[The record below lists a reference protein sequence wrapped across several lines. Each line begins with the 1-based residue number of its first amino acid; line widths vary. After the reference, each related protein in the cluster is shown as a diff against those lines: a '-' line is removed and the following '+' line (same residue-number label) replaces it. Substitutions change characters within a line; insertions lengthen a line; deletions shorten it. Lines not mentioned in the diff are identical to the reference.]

1 LLPKDEDRRTGMMP
15 SLTRQAFLKTTADGF
30 AGTMLPD
37 SYSTRSRQS
46 ARRVVC
52 DQSTAANPHKVREIS
67 KRVPTV
73 STTRR
78 DSNSP
83 TVAISTA
90 YVIRKREYG
99 YEEGS
104 LRGAFGLYANISPRS
119 QIVAEGSFIC
129 ARKPILDRR
138 SRQATAVERV
148 SDLTLTSRQC
158 FRRRMAV

>member
-1 LLPKDEDRRTGMMP
+1 MMP
-15 SLTRQAFLKTTADGF
+15 SLTRQAFLKTTAAGF

-52 DQSTAANPHKVREIS
+52 DMHIVDESTAANPHKVREIS

-83 TVAISTA
+83 TAAVSTA
-90 YVIRKREYG
+90 
-99 YEEGS
+99 
-104 LRGAFGLYANISPRS
+104 
-119 QIVAEGSFIC
+119 
-129 ARKPILDRR
+129 
-138 SRQATAVERV
+138 
-148 SDLTLTSRQC
+148 
-158 FRRRMAV
+158 